1 MAQTYPEF
9 QKRNVELVAISVD
22 DRTYA
27 FQMAD
32 LVGAEY
38 PVLADAARY
47 VAETYG
53 VYDLLND
60 EVAAPATFIIRSD
73 GGIAWRHIAEDITD
87 RPTSSD
93 ILAEIDRL
101 IK

>member
-1 MAQTYPEF
+1 MAQAYPEF

-27 FQMAD
+27 FQMAE

-38 PVLADAARY
+38 PVLADATRY
-47 VAETYG
+47 VSETYG

-60 EVAAPATFIIRSD
+60 KVAAPATFIVRPN
-73 GGIAWRHIAEDITD
+73 GRIAWRHVAEDITD
-87 RPTSSD
+87 RPTPYE
-93 ILAEIDRL
+93 ILGEIDRL

>member
-1 MAQTYPEF
+1 MAQAYPEF

-38 PVLADAARY
+38 PVLADATRY

-60 EVAAPATFIIRSD
+60 KVAAPATFIIRPD
-73 GGIAWRHIAEDITD
+73 GGIAWKHIAEDITD

-93 ILAEIDRL
+93 ILTEIDRL
-101 IK
+101 VK

>member
-1 MAQTYPEF
+1 MAEAYPQFHE
-9 QKRNVELVAISVD
+9 RNVELVAISVD

-27 FQMAD
+27 LQMAE
-32 LVGAEY
+32 LAGAEY
-38 PVLADAARY
+38 PVLADATRY
-47 VAETYG
+47 VSEVYG

-60 EVAAPATFIIRSD
+60 KVAAPATFIIRPN
-73 GGIAWRHIAEDITD
+73 GRIAWRHVAEDITD

>member
-1 MAQTYPEF
+1 MAKAYPQF
-9 QKRNVELVAISVD
+9 QERNVALVAISVD

-32 LVGAEY
+32 LVEAEY
-38 PVLADAARY
+38 PVLADATHY

-60 EVAAPATFIIRSD
+60 RVAAPATFIIRSD
-73 GGIAWRHIAEDITD
+73 GGIAWKHIAENITD

>member
-1 MAQTYPEF
+1 MAQAYPQF
-9 QKRNVELVAISVD
+9 QERNVSLVAISVD
-22 DRTYA
+22 DRSYA

-38 PVLADAARY
+38 PVLADATRY

-60 EVAAPATFIIRSD
+60 KVAAPATFIIRSD
-73 GGIAWRHIAEDITD
+73 GGIAWRHVAEDITD

>member
-1 MAQTYPEF
+1 MAEAYPEF
-9 QKRNVELVAISVD
+9 EKRNVELVAISVD
-22 DRTYA
+22 DRAYA

-38 PVLADAARY
+38 PVLADATRY
-47 VAETYG
+47 VSEIYG

-60 EVAAPATFIIRSD
+60 RVAAPATFIIRAD
-73 GGIAWRHIAEDITD
+73 GGIAWKHIAEDITD
-87 RPTSSD
+87 RPASSE

>member
-1 MAQTYPEF
+1 MAQAYPEF
-9 QKRNVELVAISVD
+9 QKRNVSLAAISVD
-22 DRTYA
+22 DRAYA

-38 PVLADAARY
+38 PVLADATRY

-60 EVAAPATFIIRSD
+60 KVAAPATFIIRPD
-73 GGIAWRHIAEDITD
+73 GGIAWRHVAEDITD

>member
-1 MAQTYPEF
+1 MAQAYPQF
-9 QKRNVELVAISVD
+9 QERNVALVAISVD

-38 PVLADAARY
+38 PVLADATRY

-60 EVAAPATFIIRSD
+60 KVAAPATFIIRAN

-87 RPTSSD
+87 RPASSD
-93 ILAEIDRL
+93 ILAEIDRR

>member
-1 MAQTYPEF
+1 MAQAYPEF
-9 QKRNVELVAISVD
+9 EKRNVELVAISVD
-22 DRTYA
+22 DRAYA
-27 FQMAD
+27 SQMAD

-38 PVLADAARY
+38 PVLADATRY
-47 VAETYG
+47 VSEIYG

-60 EVAAPATFIIRSD
+60 RVAAPATFIIRAD
-73 GGIAWRHIAEDITD
+73 GGIAWKHIAEDITD
-87 RPTSSD
+87 RPASSE

>member
-1 MAQTYPEF
+1 MAQAYPEF
-9 QKRNVELVAISVD
+9 EKRNVALVAISVD

-27 FQMAD
+27 LQMAE
-32 LVGAEY
+32 LVEAEY
-38 PVLADAARY
+38 PVLADATRY
-47 VAETYG
+47 VSEVYG

-60 EVAAPATFIIRSD
+60 KVAAPATFIIRAN

-87 RPTSSD
+87 RPASSE
-93 ILAEIDRL
+93 ILAQIDRL

>member
-1 MAQTYPEF
+1 MEAYPEF
-9 QKRNVELVAISVD
+9 EKRNVELVAISVD
-22 DRTYA
+22 DRAYA
-27 FQMAD
+27 SQMAD

-38 PVLADAARY
+38 PVLADATRY
-47 VAETYG
+47 VSEIYG

-60 EVAAPATFIIRSD
+60 RVAAPATFIIRAD
-73 GGIAWRHIAEDITD
+73 GGIAWKHIAEDITD
-87 RPTSSD
+87 RPASSE

>member
-1 MAQTYPEF
+1 MAQAYPQF
-9 QKRNVELVAISVD
+9 QERNVALVAISVD

-38 PVLADAARY
+38 PVLADATRY

-60 EVAAPATFIIRSD
+60 KVAAPATFIIRPD

-87 RPTSSD
+87 RPASSD
-93 ILAEIDRL
+93 ILAEIDRR

>member
-1 MAQTYPEF
+1 MAEAYPEF
-9 QKRNVELVAISVD
+9 QKRNVALAAISVD
-22 DRTYA
+22 DRAYA

-38 PVLADAARY
+38 LVLADATRY
-47 VAETYG
+47 VSEIYG

-60 EVAAPATFIIRSD
+60 KVAAPATFIIRSD

>member
-1 MAQTYPEF
+1 MAQAYPQF
-9 QKRNVELVAISVD
+9 QERNVALVAISVD

-38 PVLADAARY
+38 PVLADATRY
-47 VAETYG
+47 VAETYE

-60 EVAAPATFIIRSD
+60 KVAAPATFIIRSD
-73 GGIAWRHIAEDITD
+73 GGIAWKHIAEDITD